1 METIVLEVQ
10 SNVARQFNG
19 LSLTEK
25 RFYFDLFER
34 LFLNRNSIEKEGL
47 NGSATL
53 SILLNDISQSPTEYV
68 KISDISDEKLKERL
82 AFINSRTK
90 EEHQKAVKDLM
101 KTVEAI
107 GLRAEERGMTDEIF
121 EQLMKED

>member
-1 METIVLEVQ
+1 M
-10 SNVARQFNG
+10 
-19 LSLTEK
+19 
-25 RFYFDLFER
+25 FER
-34 LFLNRNSIEKEGL
+34 LFLNRNSIEKEHL
-47 NGSATL
+47 KGSAAL
-53 SILLNDISQSPTEYV
+53 SILLDDISQTPKEFV
-68 KISDISDEKLKERL
+68 KISDISDEKLKERRL
-82 AFINSRTK
+82 LITNRSE

>member
-10 SNVARQFNG
+10 SNVAKQFNG

-34 LFLNRNSIEKEGL
+34 LFLNKNRIKQESL
-47 NGSATL
+47 NGD
-53 SILLNDISQSPTEYV
+53 IDISNLLGEISQTPSELT
-68 KISDISDEKLKERL
+68 KISNFSDEMLKERRL
-82 AFINSRTK
+82 MIMNRSE

>member
-10 SNVARQFNG
+10 SNVAKQFNG

-25 RFYFDLFER
+25 KFYFDLFER
-34 LFLNRNSIEKEGL
+34 LFLNRNSIEKEHL
-47 NGSATL
+47 KGSAAL
-53 SILLNDISQSPTEYV
+53 SILLDDISQTPKEFV
-68 KISDISDEKLKERL
+68 KISDISDEKLKERRL
-82 AFINSRTK
+82 LITNRSE